1 MTEVLSQEEIDALL
15 TAISSGEADKGGA
28 PSLGGG
34 GDSMGD
40 LMADSD
46 GETSQVHA
54 PIKASTKT
62 EKRRRIKIYD
72 FKRPDKFSKDQIR
85 TLQMMHETFAR
96 LTTTALS
103 ARLRTLVGVHVSSV
117 DQLTYEEFIKSIPNP
132 TTLAVIDMS
141 PLKGNA
147 VLEMDPAITFSMIDR
162 LFGGKGKPIS
172 LSREMTDI
180 ERGVIERIILR
191 ILNDLKEAWANV
203 VDLRPRL
210 SQFESNPQFVQ
221 IVPPN
226 DMAVLITLDTRV
238 GEVEGLTNFCIPYIT
253 LEPIISKLSAQFWYS
268 AIRRGS
274 SGDAI
279 ESIKGRLAK
288 TPVPVVAVLGYAQC
302 TMRELLTLSKGDT
315 LPMDETIS
323 SEATLFVQ
331 NRPKFKCRPGLVRG
345 SKMGVQ
351 LTRQVEDIYSDD
363 LVLAKGKRG
372 ESRYG

>member
-15 TAISSGEADKGGA
+15 TAISSGDADK
-28 PSLGGG
+28 SGGG
-34 GDSMGD
+34 GA
-40 LMADSD
+40 ADSA
-46 GETSQVHA
+46 GVETHEIA
-54 PIKASTKT
+54 GASKSAGKT
-62 EKRRRIKIYD
+62 EKRKRIKIYD

-85 TLQMMHETFAR
+85 TLQMMHEAFAR
-96 LTTTALS
+96 LATTALS

-147 VLEMDPAITFSMIDR
+147 VLEMDPSITYSMIDR
-162 LFGGKGKPIS
+162 LFGGKGKPIN
-172 LSREMTDI
+172 LSREMSDI

-238 GEVEGLTNFCIPYIT
+238 GEVEGLTNLCIPYIT
-253 LEPIISKLSAQFWYS
+253 LEPIISKLSAQYWYS
-268 AIRRGS
+268 SIRRGS
-274 SGDAI
+274 SGDAV
-279 ESIKGRLAK
+279 EAIKGRLSRA
-288 TPVPVVAVLGYAQC
+288 PVPVVAVLGYAPVS
-302 TMRELLTLSKGDT
+302 MGD
-315 LPMDETIS
+315 LYGLKVGDVLKLN
-323 SEATLFVQ
+323 EAITAESTLFVA
-331 NRPKFKCRPGLVRG
+331 NRPKFKCRPGMVG
-345 SKMGVQ
+345 QKVGVQ
-351 LTRQVEDIYSDD
+351 LTRPVEDVYSDD
-363 LVLAKGKRG
+363 LMTSKDGKRG
-372 ESRYG
+372 EARYG

>member
-1 MTEVLSQEEIDALL
+1 VTEVLSQEEIDALL
-15 TAISSGEADKGGA
+15 TAISSGEAEKSPSGGGA
-28 PSLGGG
+28 
-34 GDSMGD
+34 
-40 LMADSD
+40 
-46 GETSQVHA
+46 GEIEEPIAASSASA
-54 PIKASTKT
+54 PTAPRTGAFKT

-85 TLQMMHETFAR
+85 TLQMMHEAFAR
-96 LTTTALS
+96 LATTALS

-162 LFGGKGKPIS
+162 LFGGKGKPIN

-180 ERGVIERIILR
+180 ERGVIERIVLR

-253 LEPIISKLSAQFWYS
+253 LEPIISKLSAQYWYS
-268 AIRRGS
+268 SIRRGAT
-274 SGDAI
+274 GDSVEA
-279 ESIKGRLAK
+279 IKGRLAR
-288 TPVPVVAVLGYAQC
+288 TPVPVVAVLGNARIS
-302 TMRELLTLSKGDT
+302 MRELRDLKPGDVLKLDQAITAESTLV
-315 LPMDETIS
+315 IH
-323 SEATLFVQ
+323 
-331 NRPKFKCRPGLVRG
+331 NRPKFKCRPGLVG
-345 SKMGVQ
+345 HKLGVQ
-351 LTRQVEDIYSDD
+351 VTRQMEDVFSDD
-363 LVLAKGKRG
+363 LVVSKSGRKG
-372 ESRYG
+372 EVRYG

>member
-15 TAISSGEADKGGA
+15 TAISTGEGDKPASPAMSADDEHHAA
-28 PSLGGG
+28 PSAK
-34 GDSMGD
+34 SS
-40 LMADSD
+40 A
-46 GETSQVHA
+46 
-54 PIKASTKT
+54 KA

-85 TLQMMHETFAR
+85 TLQMMHEAFAR

-162 LFGGKGKPIS
+162 LFGGKGKPIN

-253 LEPIISKLSAQFWYS
+253 LEPIISKLSAQYWYS
-268 AIRRGS
+268 SIRRGS
-274 SGDAI
+274 TGDAV
-279 ESIKGRLAK
+279 EAIKGRLNRAQ
-288 TPVPVVAVLGYAQC
+288 VPVVAVLGYAQI
-302 TMRELLTLSKGDT
+302 TMRDLMSLNAGDV
-315 LPMDETIS
+315 LKLDETIQ

-331 NRPKFKCRPGLVRG
+331 NRPKFKCRPGVIGKKLC
-345 SKMGVQ
+345 VQ
-351 LTRQVEDIYSDD
+351 TTKQVDELYSDD
-363 LVLAKGKRG
+363 LVVGKGKKG
-372 ESRYG
+372 EARHG

>member
-15 TAISSGEADKGGA
+15 TAISSGEGDKTPAASAESG
-28 PSLGGG
+28 
-34 GDSMGD
+34 
-40 LMADSD
+40 
-46 GETSQVHA
+46 GETAA
-54 PIKASTKT
+54 PRSSGKV

-85 TLQMMHETFAR
+85 TLQMMHEAFAR
-96 LTTTALS
+96 LATTALS

-147 VLEMDPAITFSMIDR
+147 VLEMDPSITFSMIDR
-162 LFGGKGKPIS
+162 LFGGKGKP
-172 LSREMTDI
+172 LNLQREMTDI

-210 SQFESNPQFVQ
+210 TTFESNPQFVQ

-253 LEPIISKLSAQFWYS
+253 LEPIISKLSAQYWYS
-268 AIRRGS
+268 SIRRGA
-274 SGDAI
+274 SGDAVEAI
-279 ESIKGRLAK
+279 RGRLSRA
-288 TPVPVVAVLGYAQC
+288 PLPVVAVLGYAPVSMQ
-302 TMRELLTLSKGDT
+302 ELCDLKVGDV
-315 LPMDETIS
+315 LKLKETIT
-323 SEATLFVQ
+323 SEATLFVN
-331 NRPKFKCRPGLVRG
+331 NRPKFLCRPGQVG
-345 SKMGVQ
+345 QKMGVQ
-351 LTRQVEDIYSDD
+351 LTRPVDDMYSDD
-363 LVLAKGKRG
+363 LVARKDGKRG
-372 ESRYG
+372 EARYG

>member
-15 TAISSGEADKGGA
+15 TAISSGEADKAAPAPATGA
-28 PSLGGG
+28 PAEAAAAES
-34 GDSMGD
+34 DSAGVT
-40 LMADSD
+40 A
-46 GETSQVHA
+46 TV
-54 PIKASTKT
+54 KAGLRP

-85 TLQMMHETFAR
+85 TLQMMHEAFAR

-210 SQFESNPQFVQ
+210 SQFEANPQFVQ

-253 LEPIISKLSAQFWYS
+253 LEPIISKLSAQYWYS
-268 AIRRGS
+268 SIRRGS

-279 ESIKGRLAK
+279 ESIKGRLSK
-288 TPVPVVAVLGYAQC
+288 TPVPVVAVLGYAHV

-315 LPMDETIS
+315 LPLEETIS

-351 LTRQVEDIYSDD
+351 LTRQVEEIYSDD

-372 ESRYG
+372 EARYG

>member
-15 TAISSGEADKGGA
+15 TAISSGEGDKAMPAAGGA
-28 PSLGGG
+28 EPAAELAAPKTGGK
-34 GDSMGD
+34 
-40 LMADSD
+40 
-46 GETSQVHA
+46 V
-54 PIKASTKT
+54 

-85 TLQMMHETFAR
+85 TLQMMHEAFAR
-96 LTTTALS
+96 LATTALS

-132 TTLAVIDMS
+132 TTLAVVDMS

-147 VLEMDPAITFSMIDR
+147 VLEMDPSITYSMIDR
-162 LFGGKGKPIS
+162 LFGGKGKP
-172 LSREMTDI
+172 LNLQREMTDI

-210 SQFESNPQFVQ
+210 STFESNPQFVQ

-253 LEPIISKLSAQFWYS
+253 LEPIISKLSAQYWYS
-268 AIRRGS
+268 SIRRGS
-274 SGDAI
+274 SGDAV
-279 ESIKGRLAK
+279 ESIRGRLSRA
-288 TPVPVVAVLGYAQC
+288 PLPVVAVLGYAPVS
-302 TMRELLTLSKGDT
+302 MKELCDLKVGDV
-315 LPMDETIS
+315 LKLNETVT
-323 SEATLFVQ
+323 SESTLFVN
-331 NRPKFKCRPGLVRG
+331 NRPKFKCRPGLVGR
-345 SKMGVQ
+345 KMGVQ
-351 LTRQVEDIYSDD
+351 LTRPVDDMYSDD
-363 LVLAKGKRG
+363 LVAHKDGKRG
-372 ESRYG
+372 EARYG

>member
-1 MTEVLSQEEIDALL
+1 VTEVLSQEEIDALL
-15 TAISSGEADKGGA
+15 TAISSGESEKPPLSGAGGA
-28 PSLGGG
+28 EIEEPAMAAASPGGKHPG
-34 GDSMGD
+34 SK
-40 LMADSD
+40 S
-46 GETSQVHA
+46 
-54 PIKASTKT
+54 

-85 TLQMMHETFAR
+85 TLQMMHEAFAR
-96 LTTTALS
+96 LATTALS

-162 LFGGKGKPIS
+162 LFGGKGKPIN

-180 ERGVIERIILR
+180 ERGVIERIVLR

-253 LEPIISKLSAQFWYS
+253 LEPIISKLSAQYWYS
-268 AIRRGS
+268 SIRRGAT
-274 SGDAI
+274 GDSVEAI
-279 ESIKGRLAK
+279 KSRLARA
-288 TPVPVVAVLGYAQC
+288 PVPVVAVLGGARIS
-302 TMRELLTLSKGDT
+302 MRELRDLKPGDVLKLDQSITAESTLV
-315 LPMDETIS
+315 IH
-323 SEATLFVQ
+323 
-331 NRPKFKCRPGLVRG
+331 NRPKFKCRPGLVG
-345 SKMGVQ
+345 HKLGVQ
-351 LTRQVEDIYSDD
+351 VTRQMEEVFSDD
-363 LVLAKGKRG
+363 LVVSKSGRKG
-372 ESRYG
+372 EVRYG